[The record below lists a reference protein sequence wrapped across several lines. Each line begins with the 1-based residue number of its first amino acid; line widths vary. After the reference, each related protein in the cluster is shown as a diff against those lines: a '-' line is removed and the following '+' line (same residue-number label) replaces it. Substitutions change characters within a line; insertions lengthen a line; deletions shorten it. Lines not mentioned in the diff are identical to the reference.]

1 MKLLFDPRK
10 PHFSVWTRLYDPL
23 ELYFLVSQNW
33 RNISRSRVSLLH
45 HTSLLGL
52 RDVVEFLVVGR
63 LQDVNS
69 RDAFDNLTPL
79 FMASRKGHLEVSR
92 ILLQFGADANARDL
106 NGRTPLHL
114 AVQSGCLDIIQFL
127 LEHGADANA
136 QDKYNRTPLHPNHT
150 YLGFWNPKISEV
162 LLKRGMDPNARDKHG
177 QTLLYSALARGHLE
191 SAQVLL
197 EHGADVNAL
206 DNNNPRTK
214 IA

>member
-1 MKLLFDPRK
+1 MTHWNCTSWSPKTGETYHDQEY
-10 PHFSVWTRLYDPL
+10 H
-23 ELYFLVSQNW
+23 
-33 RNISRSRVSLLH
+33 LH

-79 FMASRKGHLEVSR
+79 FMASQKGHLEVSR
-92 ILLQFGADANARDL
+92 ILLQFGADANVRDL
-106 NGRTPLHL
+106 NVRTPLHL
-114 AVQSGCLDIIQFL
+114 AVQSSCLDLIQFL

-136 QDKYNRTPLHPNHT
+136 QDKYNRTPLRPNHT
-150 YLGFWNPKISEV
+150 YLGFWNPKIGEV

-177 QTLLYSALARGHLE
+177 QTLLHSALARGHLE

-197 EHGADVNAL
+197 EHDADVNAL
-206 DNNNPRTK
+206 DNNNSRTK